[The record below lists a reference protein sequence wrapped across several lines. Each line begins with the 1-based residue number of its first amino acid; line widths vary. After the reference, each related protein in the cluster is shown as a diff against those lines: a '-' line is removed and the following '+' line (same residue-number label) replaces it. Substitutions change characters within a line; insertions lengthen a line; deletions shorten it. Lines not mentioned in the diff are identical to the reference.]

1 MRGEPTGEVGAEVD
15 AVRPGLPGRSELEVV
30 RPGLP
35 GRSRAVRADRVKEAD
50 RADRVK
56 EAPRLGLPG
65 RPGRSR
71 DDRVN
76 ELALTGDDRVGEG
89 GGCDMRPAARR
100 HPNGANFRRGEI
112 T

>member
-56 EAPRLGLPG
+56 EAPLLGLPG

-89 GGCDMRPAARR
+89 GGCDMRPRSASPPKRR
-100 HPNGANFRRGEI
+100 ELWQGEI